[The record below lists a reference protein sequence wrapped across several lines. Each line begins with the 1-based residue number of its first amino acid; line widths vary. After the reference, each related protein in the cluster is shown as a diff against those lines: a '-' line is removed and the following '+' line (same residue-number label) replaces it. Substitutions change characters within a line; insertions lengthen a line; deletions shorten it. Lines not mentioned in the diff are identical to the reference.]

1 MIHYFNYPSKKPN
14 STTHIVLVEYK
25 YFQFASPFNSS
36 RVITTADDVDIYWD
50 ESQGLDTGRSW
61 QCFDESINDYCKY
74 HNDSPSGYQGKSDS
88 SIIPIDIDNSSTTN
102 LKGVLNHFGEI
113 IGDLESI
120 NLYYSGKKGYHIEIP
135 SGYFGVEPCDR
146 LPERIKRMV
155 MEMNIGADLSLY
167 KNHQLWR
174 MNNSLN
180 VSGGCYKTKLDIT
193 DILDG
198 MELEDIKAK
207 TKSPLLESFEM
218 NGSFGKITEPI
229 PTLQNLWES
238 THDITKLKV
247 SGGVPEGYRNANAY
261 DIGLSLKTQQYCEE
275 IAIEVGKSQDRI
287 NDPPLDDKE
296 VIKAI
301 KSAYKGDF
309 YKKFPFNPV
318 FQHLKEDVYW
328 NELNNRRKVVYF
340 RMLMDANVRENIFEG
355 VRIKANQFVFG
366 KISTAKRWGM
376 KMETLRKDMEKF
388 ERDGIISIKVISK
401 GGKNMFSIITIQ
413 SFDVTHQLYTHF

>member
-1 MIHYFNYPSKKPN
+1 MDF
-14 STTHIVLVEYK
+14 K

-36 RVITTADDVDIYWD
+36 RVITTAEDVDIYWD

-74 HNDSPSGYQGKSDS
+74 HNGSPSGYQGKSDS
-88 SIIPIDIDNSSTTN
+88 PIIPIDIDNTDTTN

-120 NLYYSGKKGYHIEIP
+120 NLYYSGKKGYHIELP

-167 KNHQLWR
+167 KMHQLWR

-180 VSGGCYKTKLDIT
+180 VSGGYYKTKLDIT

-198 MELEDIKAK
+198 MELEDIKVLAK
-207 TKSPLLESFEM
+207 KPHLASFEM
-218 NGSFGKITEPI
+218 GVSRAGQMSQPI
-229 PTLQNLWES
+229 PVLQHLWES
-238 THDITKLKV
+238 TYDITKLRV
-247 SGGVPEGYRNANAY
+247 AGGVYEGKRNDNAY
-261 DIGLSLKTQQYCEE
+261 NTGLSLKTQQYSRETAKKVVEE
-275 IAIEVGKSQDRI
+275 QNKLNIPPEPNLEGLFKSVD
-287 NDPPLDDKE
+287 
-296 VIKAI
+296 
-301 KSAYKGDF
+301 SAYDGEYF
-309 YKKFPFNPV
+309 KKFPFNPA

-328 NELNNRRKVVYF
+328 NELNNRRKVVYIH
-340 RMLMDANVRENIFEG
+340 MLMDANVREHIFED

-366 KISTAKRWGM
+366 KIKTAKRWGM

-388 ERDGIISIKVISK
+388 EKDGIITRKVISK

>member
-1 MIHYFNYPSKKPN
+1 MDF
-14 STTHIVLVEYK
+14 K

-74 HNDSPSGYQGKSDS
+74 HNGSPSGYQGKSDS
-88 SIIPIDIDNSSTTN
+88 PIIPIDIDNTDTTN

-120 NLYYSGKKGYHIEIP
+120 NLYYSGKKGYHIELP
-135 SGYFGVEPCDR
+135 SGYFGIEPCDR

-155 MEMNIGADLSLY
+155 MQMDIGADLSLY

-198 MELEDIKAK
+198 MELEDIRRTAK
-207 TKSPLLESFEM
+207 MRNGESFEM
-218 NGSFGKITEPI
+218 GGTGTKVPI
-229 PTLQNLWES
+229 PVLQHLWES
-238 THDITKLKV
+238 TNDITKLRV
-247 SGGVPEGYRNANAY
+247 TGGVNEGYRNKNAY
-261 DIGLSLKTQQYCEE
+261 NTAISLKTQQYSRETAKKVVEE
-275 IAIEVGKSQDRI
+275 QNQLNNPPEPNLEGLFKSVD
-287 NDPPLDDKE
+287 
-296 VIKAI
+296 
-301 KSAYKGDF
+301 SAYDGEYF
-309 YKKFPFNPV
+309 KKFPFNPV

-328 NELNNRRKVVYF
+328 NELNNRRKVVYI
-340 RMLMDANVRENIFEG
+340 RMLMDANVREHIFED

-366 KISTAKRWGM
+366 KIKTAKRWGM

-388 ERDGIISIKVISK
+388 ERDGIISRKVISK

>member
-1 MIHYFNYPSKKPN
+1 
-14 STTHIVLVEYK
+14 VEYK

-36 RVITTADDVDIYWD
+36 RVITTAEDVDSYWD

-61 QCFDESINDYCKY
+61 QCFDTSINDYCKY
-74 HNDSPSGYQGKSDS
+74 NNGSPSGYQGKSDS
-88 SIIPIDIDNSSTTN
+88 SIIPIDIDNSNTTN

-120 NLYYSGKKGYHIEIP
+120 NLYYSGKKGYHIELP
-135 SGYFGVEPCDR
+135 SGYFGIEPCDR

-155 MEMNIGADLSLY
+155 MEMNIDADLSLY
-167 KNHQLWR
+167 KMHQLWR

-198 MELEDIKAK
+198 MELEDIKVLAK
-207 TKSPLLESFEM
+207 KPHLPSFQM
-218 NGSFGKITEPI
+218 NNSTPKIGEAI
-229 PTLQNLWES
+229 PVLQHLWES
-238 THDITKLKV
+238 THDITKLRV
-247 SGGVPEGYRNANAY
+247 SGGVNEGCRNENAY
-261 DIGLSLKTQQYCEE
+261 NTAKSLKTQQYSRETAKKVVEE
-275 IAIEVGKSQDRI
+275 Q
-287 NDPPLDDKE
+287 NQLNNPPEPNLKE
-296 VIKAI
+296 LFRSVD
-301 KSAYKGDF
+301 SVYDGSYF
-309 YKKFPFNPV
+309 KKFPINPV

-328 NELNNRRKVVYF
+328 NELNDRRKVVYC
-340 RMLMDANVRENIFEG
+340 RMLMDANVRENIFED

-366 KISTAKRWGM
+366 KISTAERWGM
-376 KMETLRKDMEKF
+376 KVETLRKDMEKF
-388 ERDGIISIKVISK
+388 EKDGIITRNVISK

>member
-1 MIHYFNYPSKKPN
+1 MDF
-14 STTHIVLVEYK
+14 K

-36 RVITTADDVDIYWD
+36 RKITTAADVDSYWD
-50 ESQGLDTGRSW
+50 ESRDMDTGRSW
-61 QCFDESINDYCKY
+61 QLFDSSLLHYMKY
-74 HNDSPSGYQGKSDS
+74 NNDSPSGYQGKSDS
-88 SIIPIDIDNSSTTN
+88 PLIPIDIDNSSTTN

-120 NLYYSGKKGYHIEIP
+120 NLYYSGKKGYHIELP

-198 MELEDIKAK
+198 MELEDIKLLAGK
-207 TKSPLLESFEM
+207 PHLESFEM
-218 NGSFGKITEPI
+218 IGTGTKVPI
-229 PTLQNLWES
+229 PVLQNFWES
-238 THDITKLKV
+238 THDITKMKI

-261 DIGLSLKTQQYCEE
+261 DTAMGLKTQQYDRETAYKVVEE
-275 IAIEVGKSQDRI
+275 QNKLNNPPEPNLEGLFKSVD
-287 NDPPLDDKE
+287 
-296 VIKAI
+296 
-301 KSAYKGDF
+301 SAYDGEYF
-309 YKKFPFNPV
+309 KKFPFNPV

-328 NELNNRRKVVYF
+328 NELNNRRKVVYIH
-340 RMLMDANVRENIFEG
+340 MLMDANVREHIFED

-366 KISTAKRWGM
+366 KIKTAKRWGM
-376 KMETLRKDMEKF
+376 KVETLRKDMEKF
-388 ERDGIISIKVISK
+388 EKDGIITRKVISK
-401 GGKNMFSIITIQ
+401 GGKNLFSIITIQ

>member
-1 MIHYFNYPSKKPN
+1 
-14 STTHIVLVEYK
+14 VEYK

-61 QCFDESINDYCKY
+61 QCFDEGINDYCKY

-88 SIIPIDIDNSSTTN
+88 PLIPIDIDNTSTTN

-120 NLYYSGKKGYHIEIP
+120 NLYYSGKKGYHIELP

-167 KNHQLWR
+167 KMHQLWR

-180 VSGGCYKTKLDIT
+180 VSGGYYKTKLDIT

-198 MELEDIKAK
+198 MELEDIKQGAK
-207 TKSPLLESFEM
+207 LPLDESFEM
-218 NGSFGKITEPI
+218 NTGGRNRPAVAV
-229 PTLQNLWES
+229 LQHLWES
-238 THDITKLKV
+238 TRDITKLRV
-247 SGGVPEGYRNANAY
+247 SGGVNEGYRNENAY
-261 DIGLSLKTQQYCEE
+261 NTAISLKTQQYSRETAKKVVEE
-275 IAIEVGKSQDRI
+275 QNQLNNPPEPNLEGLFKSVD
-287 NDPPLDDKE
+287 
-296 VIKAI
+296 
-301 KSAYKGDF
+301 SAYDGEY
-309 YKKFPFNPV
+309 YKKFPFNPA

-328 NELNNRRKVVYF
+328 NELNIRRKVVYI
-340 RMLMDANVRENIFEG
+340 RMLMDANVREHIFEG
-355 VRIKANQFVFG
+355 VRVKANQFVFG
-366 KISTAKRWGM
+366 KIKTAKRWGM
-376 KMETLRKDMEKF
+376 QMETLRKDMEKF
-388 ERDGIISIKVISK
+388 ERDGIISRNVISRD
-401 GGKNMFSIITIQ
+401 GKNLFSIITIQ